1 MKQIVKN
8 AIKKSF
14 RILGVSVGR
23 LPKPAPP
30 QKIAITPEAYVG
42 EGSFR
47 GMLERLRRREPA
59 FQTVVDVGA
68 AYGSW
73 SRQLAD
79 VLPGRR
85 HLLIEANSHHRV
97 ALDVCCAETPD
108 WQYVLKACGSGLGKI
123 FFDGTDPMGGLASQS
138 RSDKSMV
145 EVEMTSI
152 DLEVNRLRLPG
163 PFLIKLDTHGFE
175 VPILQ
180 GATATLENA
189 EYIVVE
195 SYNFTMCEGAL
206 RFWEFC
212 AWMDSKGFVPLDTY
226 DLCYRIYDLAFWHM
240 DIVFA
245 RKDNAV
251 FEYTKYR

>member
-1 MKQIVKN
+1 MKQVIKN
-8 AIKKSF
+8 VIKKTF
-14 RILGVSVGR
+14 LILGLSVAR

-30 QKIAITPEAYVG
+30 QKIAMSPDAYVG

-47 GMLERLRRREPA
+47 GMLERLHRRKPA

-68 AYGSW
+68 AYGGW

-97 ALDVCCAETPD
+97 ALDERCAENPS
-108 WQYVLKACGSGLGKI
+108 WQYVLKACGGRLGKI
-123 FFDGTDPMGGLASQS
+123 FFDGIDPMGGLASQS
-138 RSDKSMV
+138 RSDKSML

-152 DLEVNRLRLPG
+152 DHEVNRLGLPG

-175 VPILQ
+175 VPILE
-180 GATATLENA
+180 GAAGTLENA

-206 RFWEFC
+206 RFWELC
-212 AWMDSKGFVPLDTY
+212 AWMEARGFVPLDLY
-226 DLCYRIYDLAFWHM
+226 DLCYRIYDLSFWHM

-245 RKDNAV
+245 RKANAA
-251 FEYTKYR
+251 FGYAKYC